1 MINPIQQNVVFH
13 GVKKNEAKDNF
24 KGVPN
29 VTPNLSVRQQ
39 YLNTVNDVNAVQNK
53 MTKLNEGQKLDVL
66 A

>member
-24 KGVPN
+24 KGSLGVSTN
-29 VTPNLSVRQQ
+29 VSVRQQ
-39 YLNTVNDVNAVQNK
+39 YLNTVHDVNAVQNK
-53 MTKLNEGQKLDVL
+53 MTKLNEGQKLDVI